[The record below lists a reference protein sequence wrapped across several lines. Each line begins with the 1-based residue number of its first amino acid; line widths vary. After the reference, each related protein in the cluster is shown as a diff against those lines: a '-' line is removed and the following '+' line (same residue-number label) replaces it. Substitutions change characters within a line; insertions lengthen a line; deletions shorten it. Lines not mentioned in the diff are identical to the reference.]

1 MRKSYSVL
9 IAAALLAGGLVLG
22 GSTVAKAEHVMKSGT
37 DVVEVKLYG
46 QVNRALMYGD
56 NGNDSELFHVD
67 NDNSSTRLGL
77 NGKAKINDNFSTGI
91 KFEAEW
97 QYNPSNGVSF
107 EDPKVDGDFSLRK
120 FELFFDSK
128 GFGKLTMGQG
138 DTASNGTS
146 EVDLSGTSVAG
157 YSDVETWGGGL
168 VFYEKTAN
176 ASGPSVGSVFNNMD
190 GHSRQD
196 RLRYDSPS
204 LAGFTL
210 SGSAIEN
217 SQCDLAARYNGDF
230 EGWKLKGA
238 IAYSDDGDDSDNTWF
253 NGSISV
259 LLDMGINF
267 TFAAGQ
273 IDRDPSDRDPA
284 FYYFKLGYLT
294 KAMTDLGKTAFSV
307 DYTMNEDI
315 ASLND
320 EADEFGIQFVQKV
333 DNWGTEFYA
342 SYRLFGLDRTGANF
356 DDVWTLAGGAR
367 IKF

>member
-1 MRKSYSVL
+1 MKKSYSVK
-9 IAAALLAGGLVLG
+9 IATAIVTGCLVLG
-22 GSTVAKAEHVMKSGT
+22 GSTLALAEHVMKSGT
-37 DVVEVKLYG
+37 DIVEVKLYG

-77 NGKAKINDNFSTGI
+77 NGKAKISDTFSTGI

-97 QYNPSNGVSF
+97 QYNASNSVSF
-107 EDPKVDGDFSLRK
+107 ADPKVDGDFSLRK
-120 FELFFDSK
+120 FELFLESK
-128 GFGKLTMGQG
+128 NYGKLTMGQG

-168 VFYEKTAN
+168 VFYDNTAL
-176 ASGPSVGSVFNNMD
+176 ADGPSVGSVFNNMD

-204 LAGFTL
+204 MAGFTL

-217 SQCDLAARYNGDF
+217 KQWDLAARYNGDF
-230 EGWKLKGA
+230 EGWKIKGA
-238 IAYSDDGDDSDNTWF
+238 LAYSDDGDDSNDSWV
-253 NGSISV
+253 NGSISM
-259 LLDMGINF
+259 LLDMGLNA

-273 IDRDPSDRDPA
+273 IDRDSNDRDPK
-284 FYYFKLGYLT
+284 FYYFKFGYLT
-294 KAMTDLGKTAFSV
+294 KAMTDAGKTAISIDFL
-307 DYTMNEDI
+307 MNEDI
-315 ASLND
+315 SANED
-320 EADEFGIQFVQKV
+320 EADEFGVQLVQKI
-333 DNWGTEFYA
+333 DNWGTEFYGA
-342 SYRLFGLDRTGANF
+342 YRLFKLDRPGANF